1 MVMTHLSRETRTVT
15 ILEYKHSKFTKD
27 AESEHADV
35 NTNNWLNYHVAAGL
49 YIHSLQSLT
58 LGFDP
63 QNFHGIG

>member
-15 ILEYKHSKFTKD
+15 ILEYKHSKFTKY

-49 YIHSLQSLT
+49 YIHSLQ
-58 LGFDP
+58 
-63 QNFHGIG
+63 